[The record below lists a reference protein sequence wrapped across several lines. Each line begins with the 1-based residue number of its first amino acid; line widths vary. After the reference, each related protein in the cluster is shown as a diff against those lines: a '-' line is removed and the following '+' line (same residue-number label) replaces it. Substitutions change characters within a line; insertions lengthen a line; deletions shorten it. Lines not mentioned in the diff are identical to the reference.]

1 MVGAIRPRHHHRLE
15 PLEPGRR
22 VISCR
27 EGGGFGHPGYR
38 SGMEPS
44 TAERGRVGGLR
55 LTLVQGWRGLLSVQL
70 LPWIVLGVGLIGTGA
85 VCEQTRRFGVQEHQ
99 RIENT
104 LRDAVVD
111 AIRSKLQAN
120 ISILSGVAGFFNGS
134 ADVNRAEFKTYYES
148 VALNAGQLKGVQ
160 GVGFSRWIPPQEL
173 KAYEQTIRSQ
183 GFNGFQVRPVGKRDH
198 YSSIEFLEPFDWR
211 NQRAFGFD
219 MYSEA
224 VRRQAMERA
233 RTSGSASLSGKVR
246 LVQETDE
253 DLQRGALIYVPIYKD
268 RGEASSQATRELVG
282 WAYSPLRMNDVV
294 NSAIA
299 GVDNPDMA
307 GTGVIVFDGDKPLQG
322 QLLYDNL
329 KLVSRGELTHAS
341 LEPVQIAGHTWLV
354 GVQLPPR
361 LVTPNGINS
370 AFWILSLIHI

>member
-1 MVGAIRPRHHHRLE
+1 
-15 PLEPGRR
+15 
-22 VISCR
+22 
-27 EGGGFGHPGYR
+27 
-38 SGMEPS
+38 
-44 TAERGRVGGLR
+44 
-55 LTLVQGWRGLLSVQL
+55 
-70 LPWIVLGVGLIGTGA
+70 
-85 VCEQTRRFGVQEHQ
+85 
-99 RIENT
+99 
-104 LRDAVVD
+104 
-111 AIRSKLQAN
+111 
-120 ISILSGVAGFFNGS
+120 
-134 ADVNRAEFKTYYES
+134 VNRAEFKTYYES

-268 RGEASSQATRELVG
+268 RGEATSQATRELVG

-322 QLLYDNL
+322 QILYDNL
-329 KLVSRGELTHAS
+329 KLVSRGELTHPS
-341 LEPVQIAGHTWLV
+341 LEPVQIAGHT
-354 GVQLPPR
+354 
-361 LVTPNGINS
+361 
-370 AFWILSLIHI
+370 